1 MAILNF
7 QKPDKIVLQKATDF
21 EAQFEFRPLE
31 PGYGVTIGN
40 ALRRVLLSSL
50 EGYAIT
56 GIRISGADHE
66 FATIKGIIEDV
77 TEIILNL
84 KQVRIKK
91 LGDTESASDKVE
103 LVVRG
108 KEQFTA
114 GMIGD
119 ATPNF
124 QVLNPELVI
133 CNLDSS
139 ATLEIEIHIG
149 KGRGYVPSE
158 ENRPKDAPV
167 NFIPIDSIFTPIKNV
182 KYTIEN
188 TRVEQRTDYEK
199 LLMEVITDGTIHPEE
214 AVKEASRILIQH
226 LMIITDENIALDEK
240 NDEKEETVDEE
251 LLQLRKVLNTPLED
265 LELSVRAFNCLKAA
279 KINSLSELVQYTQE
293 ELMKFRNF
301 GQKSLTEIDQVLHER
316 NLHFGMDISR
326 VKMSEENAN
335 H

>member
-7 QKPDKIVLQKATDF
+7 QKPDKIALQKTTEF

-56 GIRISGADHE
+56 AIRIPGADHE
-66 FATIKGIIEDV
+66 FATLKGVLEDV

-84 KQVRIKK
+84 KQVRLKAI
-91 LGDTESASDKVE
+91 GDTSDFAGEKID
-103 LVVRG
+103 LNIKG
-108 KEQFTA
+108 KEIFTA
-114 GMIGD
+114 GMIGESL
-119 ATPNF
+119 PNF
-124 QVLNPELVI
+124 QVMNPELII
-133 CNLDSS
+133 CNLHPG
-139 ATLEIEIHIG
+139 AGFQMELHIG
-149 KGRGYVPSE
+149 KGRGYVPAE
-158 ENRPKDAPV
+158 ENRPMDAPLGL
-167 NFIPIDSIFTPIKNV
+167 IAIDSIYTPIRNV

-188 TRVEQRTDYEK
+188 TRVEQRTDFEK
-199 LLMEVITDGTIHPEE
+199 LIMEVNTDGTIHPEE

-226 LMIITDENIALDEK
+226 LMIITDENISLDTKRE
-240 NDEKEETVDEE
+240 EKETIVDEE
-251 LLQLRKVLNTPLED
+251 TLLVRKVLNTPLED

-301 GQKSLTEIDQVLHER
+301 GQKSLSEIEQVLHER
-316 NLHFGMDISR
+316 GLHFGMDINKFR
-326 VKMSEENAN
+326 RGED
-335 H
+335 